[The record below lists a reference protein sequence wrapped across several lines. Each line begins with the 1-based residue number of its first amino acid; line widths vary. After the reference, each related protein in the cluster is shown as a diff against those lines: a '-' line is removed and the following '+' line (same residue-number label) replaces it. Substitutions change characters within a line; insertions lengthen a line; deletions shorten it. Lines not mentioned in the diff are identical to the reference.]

1 MIEFENVSFSYTG
14 QEHGGLHDINLKIS
28 DGECVLFCG
37 RSGCGKTTITR
48 LVNGLIPQFYQG
60 ELHGRVLVDG
70 QEISNIP
77 MYQIAAK
84 VGSVFQNPRT
94 QFFNVDTDSEIA
106 FGIENEA
113 CPPKKLAE
121 RVEQTTED
129 LHIQKLRN
137 RNIFELS
144 GGEKQKIAF
153 ASVYAMNPQIYL
165 LDEPSSNLDMTSIQE
180 LREHL
185 RLIKKQG
192 KTVLIA
198 EHRLYYLTELAD
210 RIVYLEKGEIKGIY
224 TSEEFRQLSEH
235 EREQM
240 GLRAVDLQA
249 VFPPQTHSLA
259 PAPALELRNVTLHYK
274 KQTILHDIVLSAG
287 KGEVIGVVGHN
298 GAGKTT
304 FSRTL
309 CGLHKDCDG
318 QFLWESKPI
327 ERKERLQR
335 SYMVMQD
342 VNYELF
348 ADSVEAECSFGI
360 RNPDQTLV
368 NATLEEL
375 GLSTYREQHPNTLSG
390 GQKQRVAVAVSMICG
405 KDLLV
410 FDEPTSG
417 LDFDS
422 MTQVAGLIRRLSNMG
437 KVIFIV
443 THDFEFVCRT
453 CSRVLHFDEGEIPD
467 DVLVTMDA
475 LPKLR
480 ELFSVKV
487 NVSAGDRERVREY
500 VADSPFEYQKNCLLY
515 LPKDLKKCRRGSQ
528 EEAEMIA
535 DHIHSLICS
544 TYGHTLVLFTSY
556 HLMGNVYQMLRDEIP
571 FPMIGVWRHSP
582 EEITR
587 FKQTD
592 NAVLFAAGS
601 CWEGVDFP
609 GDMVSS
615 LIIVKLPFAVP
626 DPISEAQKKEF
637 DCLKDYIQAVIVPDM
652 QKKLRQGFGR
662 ALRTETDTCVVSILD
677 ERAGEDGRYH
687 EEVMCALPSC
697 KMAKD
702 IKDVQR
708 FIRNRK
714 GVEYYL

>member
-14 QEHGGLHDINLKIS
+14 QEHGGLRDINLKIS
-28 DGECVLFCG
+28 DGEFVLFCG

-113 CPPKKLAE
+113 RPPEKLAE

-180 LREHL
+180 LKEHL

-198 EHRLYYLTELAD
+198 EHRLYYLMELAD

-224 TSEEFRQLSEH
+224 TPEEFWQLSESD
-235 EREQM
+235 REHM

-249 VFPPQTHSLA
+249 VFPQKA
-259 PAPALELRNVTLHYK
+259 
-274 KQTILHDIVLSAG
+274 ILHDIELSAG

-304 FSRTL
+304 FSRAL

-318 QFLWESKPI
+318 QFLWESEPI
-327 ERKERLQR
+327 ERKERLKR

-360 RNPDQTLV
+360 RKPDQTLV

-375 GLSTYREQHPNTLSG
+375 GLTQYRERHPNTLSG

-453 CSRVLHFDEGEIPD
+453 CSRVLHFDEGEMPD
-467 DVLVTMDA
+467 DVPVTMDA

-480 ELFSVKV
+480 ELFSVSDGK
-487 NVSAGDRERVREY
+487 ER
-500 VADSPFEYQKNCLLY
+500 
-515 LPKDLKKCRRGSQ
+515 
-528 EEAEMIA
+528 
-535 DHIHSLICS
+535 
-544 TYGHTLVLFTSY
+544 
-556 HLMGNVYQMLRDEIP
+556 
-571 FPMIGVWRHSP
+571 
-582 EEITR
+582 
-587 FKQTD
+587 
-592 NAVLFAAGS
+592 
-601 CWEGVDFP
+601 
-609 GDMVSS
+609 
-615 LIIVKLPFAVP
+615 
-626 DPISEAQKKEF
+626 
-637 DCLKDYIQAVIVPDM
+637 
-652 QKKLRQGFGR
+652 
-662 ALRTETDTCVVSILD
+662 
-677 ERAGEDGRYH
+677 
-687 EEVMCALPSC
+687 
-697 KMAKD
+697 
-702 IKDVQR
+702 
-708 FIRNRK
+708 
-714 GVEYYL
+714 